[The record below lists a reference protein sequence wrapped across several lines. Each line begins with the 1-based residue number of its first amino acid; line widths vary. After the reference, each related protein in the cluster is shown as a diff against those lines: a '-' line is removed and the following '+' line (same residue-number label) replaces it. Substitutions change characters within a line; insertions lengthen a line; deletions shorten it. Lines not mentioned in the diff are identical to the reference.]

1 MIDESIEV
9 FKSEAQAIPATTT
22 MVALSTMIGTTIEW
36 YDFFIF
42 GTASALIFGHT
53 FFSGFDPT
61 VATIL
66 SLSTFAA
73 GLFARPLGAIFFG
86 HFGDRIG
93 RKKMLIASLL
103 LMGVPTTL
111 IGMLPTYSQIGVI
124 APIAL
129 TLIRVCQGIALG
141 GEWGGAVLM
150 AVEHAPE
157 KRSGF
162 FGSLPQTGCPA
173 ALVLSSGAFALTG
186 LLGPDDFQAWGWRLP
201 FLASGVLIVIGFFI
215 RRRVNESPVF
225 ERVENSGELVNIPV
239 VEIVRK
245 HLWSVTVGVGAKLGE
260 ITMFWLFAVFVL
272 SYSTTKL
279 GLPRTVIL
287 QATTLGAIA
296 MLLFMPISGLL
307 SDRFGNRKVFVT
319 GTILLLLSAVPM
331 FTLIDSGNATL
342 VTVAIAFALGIL
354 YPIMYAPEASLFA
367 ELFPPEVRYT
377 GLSLCA
383 NIGGAIGGGIA
394 PLVATGLVSRYGG
407 TLPVGFYLAAISGLS
422 LVSVL
427 AMKPAAWAPASSAR
441 RK

>member
-1 MIDESIEV
+1 MIDKSIEV
-9 FKSEAQAIPATTT
+9 FKSEMQATPASTT

-53 FFSGFDPT
+53 FFPSFDPA

-73 GLFARPLGAIFFG
+73 GLFARPVGAIFFG

-111 IGMLPTYSQIGVI
+111 IGMLPTYSQIGI
-124 APIAL
+124 MAPIAL
-129 TLIRVCQGIALG
+129 TLIRICQGIALG

-150 AVEHAPE
+150 AVEHAPP

-186 LLGPDDFQAWGWRLP
+186 LLASDDFQAWGWRLP
-201 FLASGVLIVIGFFI
+201 FLASGILIVIGFFI

-225 ERVENSGELVNIPV
+225 ERVENSGKVVNIPV

-245 HLWSVTVGVGAKLGE
+245 HMFSVTVGVGAKLGE

-272 SYSTTKL
+272 SYSTGKL
-279 GLPRTVIL
+279 GLPRSVIL

-296 MLLFMPISGLL
+296 MLLLMPISGLL
-307 SDRFGNRKVFVT
+307 SDRFGNRKIFNA

-331 FTLIDSGNATL
+331 FMFIDSGDATL
-342 VTVAIAFALGIL
+342 VTIAIVFALGIL

-394 PLVATGLVSRYGG
+394 PLVATGLVSHYGG
-407 TLPVGFYLAAISGLS
+407 AQPVGIYLAAISGVS

-427 AMKPAAWAPASSAR
+427 AMKPAMGVLTSGAR
-441 RK
+441 QE